1 MNLELMSNSKARRIL
16 THVPVIL
23 TYKHSPVSK
32 PHQTD
37 GGSAKT
43 PHFDRVQV
51 LAHSISDR
59 KKTKQTISPVQPYK
73 KSPPSHDVED
83 SRLFLKHGAIGNR
96 QPSDGLCSVLG
107 LLPAISGIKAFT
119 MLAA

>member
-23 TYKHSPVSK
+23 TYIHSPVSK

-59 KKTKQTISPVQPYK
+59 KKTKNK
-73 KSPPSHDVED
+73 LF
-83 SRLFLKHGAIGNR
+83 RLCNR
-96 QPSDGLCSVLG
+96 K
-107 LLPAISGIKAFT
+107 IKALRLTTWKTRGYFLSMVPLET
-119 MLAA
+119 VSHQTVSALF